1 MVFYIFLA
9 FLVLQFTLL
18 FLYTSP
24 LVSYLALNLISCL
37 NKGSFLFYSIIL
49 YYILFYSILFCSM
62 LLHSVL
68 FCSVLF
74 YSILREL

>member
-18 FLYTSP
+18 VLYTSP

-37 NKGSFLFYSIIL
+37 NKGSFLFYYIIL
-49 YYILFYSILFCSM
+49 YPLLFYFILFYS
-62 LLHSVL
+62 VA

-74 YSILREL
+74 YSILQEH